1 MLEAAHERKAR
12 AQRTARA
19 ERDRHAAL
27 VPRRRAGRDKRGALG
42 PRALRAAEER
52 GAAAL
57 HEVIGWAVGRIE
69 DAAAERKPAL
79 GADRAGG
86 VDGFGKR
93 DARPEEVPRRPVC
106 RAQLRLG
113 GPRARVAAEDPRGAA
128 VDCAR
133 DVVGGRVDEELDL
146 T

>member
-1 MLEAAHERKAR
+1 MIAKSPDDLSG
-12 AQRTARA
+12 
-19 ERDRHAAL
+19 AL
-27 VPRRRAGRDKRGALG
+27 PSPRSDTPRRAAVRCRAFTRSDLLAGILVIFGVHGSEGGAGWALG
-42 PRALRAAEER
+42 R
-52 GAAAL
+52 
-57 HEVIGWAVGRIE
+57 VE

-79 GADRAGG
+79 GADRTGG

-93 DARPEEVPRRPVC
+93 DARPEEVPRRAVC

-113 GPRARVAAEDPRGAA
+113 GPRASVAAEDPRGAA
-128 VDCAR
+128 VDHAR